1 MVIAMADHIT
11 SSGSL
16 LPISESAITSTIAS
30 SFPEKPETTS
40 MDTPTVDSSVLEA
53 TASGN
58 SFDIFLFTYCFLDEA
73 PHVSDMPPARSS
85 QETVSSDV

>member
-53 TASGN
+53 TTDASGY
-58 SFDIFLFTYCFLDEA
+58 SFDIFLFTYCF
-73 PHVSDMPPARSS
+73 SRRS
-85 QETVSSDV
+85 TTCK